1 MTTYLLDA
9 NVFITAKNA
18 HYGFDFVPA
27 FWEWI
32 EQQHAAG
39 AVMTVQSVVG
49 EVLAGRD
56 ELAAWMK
63 ARPASFGLRTTAAD
77 VPVLA
82 RLSAWATTA
91 PVGFTLAAQ
100 AEFLASADYR
110 LVAQAATTGYTV
122 VTHETRNALARK
134 RVKIPDACS
143 EVGASWTT
151 PFAMLRAEGARFV
164 L

>member
-1 MTTYLLDA
+1 MTYLLDA

-27 FWEWI
+27 FWEWV
-32 EQQHAAG
+32 ELQHANG
-39 AVMTVQSVVG
+39 LLLTVQSVVD
-49 EVLAGRD
+49 EVLAGHD

-63 ARPASFGLRTTAAD
+63 ARPASFGMRETSAD
-77 VPVLA
+77 LAVMA
-82 RLSAWATTA
+82 RLASWATTA
-91 PVGFTLAAQ
+91 SVDFTPAAR

-122 VTHETRNALARK
+122 VTHETRDARARK
-134 RVKIPDACS
+134 RVKIPDACAA
-143 EVGASWTT
+143 VGASWTT